1 MKTQILAAAFAVLA
15 SGVGAAQSP
24 APAPAASPDYTITAV
39 YNVSLLGLSVGQ
51 MRLEMTLKDGAYETK
66 VYVEPKGLASTFTS
80 NTVSAVAQGL
90 GQMGT
95 LKPRYSWVQQIS
107 TKRTQTVTLTFAD
120 GAAPAVNAEPVY
132 TNIENPAS
140 DAQKAAAV
148 DPVSG
153 FVSMMLLPTAGP
165 GDKACGDTI
174 QIFDGKRLY
183 AFDMWSDGVKD
194 VKRGTGGYNGPA
206 LHCVASYRRIA
217 GWGDKYLARESDTKI
232 ESYFAPIGK
241 GPNGGPAFYL
251 PVRLWGDA
259 EVGDV
264 VAIPAS
270 VTINGKDWGTFF
282 AEGG

>member
-1 MKTQILAAAFAVLA
+1 
-15 SGVGAAQSP
+15 
-24 APAPAASPDYTITAV
+24 
-39 YNVSLLGLSVGQ
+39 
-51 MRLEMTLKDGAYETK
+51 MRLRDDAWAIGAYEIK
-66 VYVEPKGLASTFTS
+66 VYEPKGLASTFTLADGQRRPGS
-80 NTVSAVAQGL
+80 
-90 GQMGT
+90 GQMQARRSRAI
-95 LKPRYSWVQQIS
+95 PVQQIS
-107 TKRTQTVTLTFAD
+107 TKLHADRQLTFAD
-120 GAAPAVNAEPVY
+120 GRACHRRRARFD
-132 TNIENPAS
+132 TNIETLRATPRRPPPA
-140 DAQKAAAV
+140 DL
-148 DPVSG
+148 VSG

-217 GWGDKYLARESDTKI
+217 GWGDKYLARKSDTKV